1 MKNTILLLLILPALF
16 FSCEKIDEANTIEFD
31 TTLSMDVPVAVASPT
46 AQLVKSAKAEY
57 SFSQTQ
63 VTRLS
68 EIDQISEY
76 LNKLKSIDINDL
88 EIVFDNLDEG
98 EVIHSIN
105 ISITGAG
112 SMVTL
117 TNISIATNTQ
127 NPEIDSAVLLQAAS
141 ILNATKEIEVTV
153 SGTTN
158 TAPMDFMVK
167 MDFDCHIEAE
177 VI

>member
-1 MKNTILLLLILPALF
+1 MKNTILLLLILTVLF
-16 FSCEKIDEANTIEFD
+16 FSCDKIDEVNTIEFD
-31 TTLSMDVPVAVASPT
+31 TTLSMDVPVAVASPS
-46 AQLVKSAKAEY
+46 AQLFKSAEAEY

-68 EIDQISEY
+68 EIGQISEY

-88 EIVFDNLDEG
+88 EIIFDNLGEG
-98 EVIHSIN
+98 EVINSIN

-112 SMVTL
+112 SLVTL
-117 TNISIATNTQ
+117 TNISNATSAQ
-127 NPEIDSAVLLQAAS
+127 SPEIDSAVLLQAAS
-141 ILNATKEIEVTV
+141 ILNTTKEIEVTV

-158 TAPMDFMVK
+158 TAPMDFLVQ

-177 VI
+177 AI